1 MIPLSLH
8 WAAHGTSRQIRKH
21 VMQSDR
27 NLHSACALCNDRWFH
42 DTLVDGD
49 LAINSMMWQ
58 NAGKSGLDQW
68 NFTLLPTSSSQVL
81 LLACYITLHLS
92 SA

>member
-1 MIPLSLH
+1 MC
-8 WAAHGTSRQIRKH
+8 G
-21 VMQSDR
+21 
-27 NLHSACALCNDRWFH
+27 RWFH

-68 NFTLLPTSSSQVL
+68 NFTLLPTSTSQVTPHVFERL
-81 LLACYITLHLS
+81 CLG
-92 SA
+92 